1 MSYHLE
7 DPDEHEGPSLR
18 RTRGGQRDK
27 TRGLGWRRACGLLVV
42 ALVAAACGGSTQSSS
57 STSASKGPISIWYSN
72 NAQEV
77 TWGEAVVAAWNKDH
91 PSEQVAGQQI
101 PAGKT
106 SEEVIG
112 AAITAGT
119 TPCLIYN
126 TAPGSVPGWQLQGG
140 LVNLSSFSD
149 GNSYI
154 DARTGS
160 AAAPYKSPDGNF
172 YQMPWKTNPVM
183 IFYNKAVFAK
193 AGIDSTNPPL
203 KTYAQF
209 LATAQT
215 LVAKG
220 GVQAAIWPAPTSEYF
235 QSWFDFYPLFIAE
248 TGGKQLVENNKPAFD
263 SADGQT
269 VANFW
274 RQIYASKLAPTEAA
288 QGDPFATGQAAM
300 AIVGPWAIAQYTG
313 KVNWGVVP
321 VPTKDGED
329 PSQIH
334 TYSDEK
340 SIGMYSS
347 CKNQGTAWDF
357 LKFSTSQANDG
368 QLLQVTGQMPTRTN
382 LPSTY
387 ASYFSTHPAY
397 KVFADQGARLT
408 QVPNVPNS
416 VEMWQDFRDAYSK
429 AVIFGNESVDQALK
443 DADALITT
451 LLSK

>member
-1 MSYHLE
+1 VL
-7 DPDEHEGPSLR
+7 
-18 RTRGGQRDK
+18 
-27 TRGLGWRRACGLLVV
+27 AV
-42 ALVAAACGGSTQSSS
+42 ALVAAACGGSVPSSS
-57 STSASKGPISIWYSN
+57 QTSAAKGPIAIWYSN
-72 NAQEV
+72 NAEEV

-91 PSEQVAGQQI
+91 PSEQVTGQQI

-126 TAPGSVPGWQLQGG
+126 TAPGSVPGWQQQGG
-140 LVNLSSFSD
+140 LVGLSNFSD
-149 GNSYI
+149 GDSYI
-154 DARTGS
+154 NARTGS
-160 AAAPYKSPDGNF
+160 GAAQFKSPDGKF
-172 YQMPWKTNPVM
+172 YQMPWKSNPVM
-183 IFYNKAVFAK
+183 IFYNKDVFQK

-203 KTYAQF
+203 KTYAEF
-209 LATAQT
+209 LTTAQT

-235 QSWFDFYPLFIAE
+235 QSWFDFYPLFIAQ
-248 TGGKQLVENNKPAFD
+248 TGGKQLVENNQPAFD
-263 SADGQT
+263 SSVGQA

-274 RQIYASKLAPTEAA
+274 RQLYSSKLAPTEAA
-288 QGDPFATGQAAM
+288 QGDAFATGQAAM

-321 VPTKDGED
+321 VPTEAGKD

-368 QLLQVTGQMPTRTN
+368 QLLQVTGQMPLRTDLASN
-382 LPSTY
+382 Y

-397 KVFADQGARLT
+397 TVFADQAARVT
-408 QVPNVPNS
+408 QVPNVPSS

-429 AVIFGNESVDQALK
+429 AVIFGNQSVSQALTGAAAAIK
-443 DADALITT
+443 T

>member
-1 MSYHLE
+1 M
-7 DPDEHEGPSLR
+7 
-18 RTRGGQRDK
+18 RGM
-27 TRGLGWRRACGLLVV
+27 GWRRACSLVAV
-42 ALVAAACGGSTQSSS
+42 ALVAAACGSSAQSSS
-57 STSASKGPISIWYSN
+57 SSQASAAKGPIAIWYSN

-91 PSEQVAGQQI
+91 PSEQVTGQQI

-126 TAPGSVPGWQLQGG
+126 SAPGSVPGWQQQGG
-140 LVNLSSFSD
+140 LVALSNFSD
-149 GNSYI
+149 GDSYI
-154 DARTGS
+154 NARTGS
-160 AAAPYKSPDGNF
+160 AAGQFKSPDGKF
-172 YQMPWKTNPVM
+172 YQMPWKSNPVM
-183 IFYNKAVFAK
+183 IFYNKAVFQK
-193 AGIDSTNPPL
+193 AGIDPTNPPL

-209 LATAQT
+209 LTTAQT

-235 QSWFDFYPLFIAE
+235 QSWFDFYPLFIAQS
-248 TGGKQLVENNKPAFD
+248 GGKQLVENNQPAFD
-263 SADGQT
+263 SSVGQA

-274 RQIYASKLAPTEAA
+274 RQLYSSKLAPTEAA
-288 QGDPFATGQAAM
+288 QGDSFATGQAAM

-321 VPTKDGED
+321 VPTEDGKD
-329 PSQIH
+329 PSQIQ

-357 LKFSTSQANDG
+357 LKFSTSQTNDG
-368 QLLQVTGQMPTRTN
+368 QLLQVTGQMPMRTN
-382 LPSTY
+382 LASNY

-397 KVFADQGARLT
+397 TVFADQAARVT
-408 QVPNVPNS
+408 QVPNVPS
-416 VEMWQDFRDAYSK
+416 SLEMWQDFRDAYSK
-429 AVIFGNESVDQALK
+429 AVIFGNESVNQALTG
-443 DADALITT
+443 AAALIKT
-451 LLSK
+451 LLSQ